1 MRHGRAKASRRTLQF
16 YRLNAPHLKPVYKVL
31 LDGTFLV
38 AAIRNKVPLH
48 DRFAKILQNED
59 FKLYISRSTL
69 VELATLSKKYASRA
83 AAAAAVDAKDDSG
96 SNSINFFLRARQFGL
111 DECEII
117 EDDDSRVVDD
127 NITPDDDDI
136 KKNSKKVHVVGSSS
150 DSDDFSGAS
159 KDIFQLATKGGNN
172 SHAYFVATQD
182 DALADALRAKPYV
195 PIFRLG
201 RAVLLLESPSSASRS
216 ATGTVEQGKLTSA
229 GGTITAEERRLINTV
244 KKKEQLKKRETMK
257 EEQKIL
263 EKRSRD
269 EYGGAFSMRKK
280 KRAKGPNPLSCKSK
294 K

>member
-16 YRLNAPHLKPVYKVL
+16 YRLNAPHLKPAYKVL

-38 AAIRNKVPLH
+38 ATIRNKVPLH

-59 FKLYISRSTL
+59 FKLYITRSTL
-69 VELATLSKKYASRA
+69 VELETLTKKYASRA
-83 AAAAAVDAKDDSG
+83 AAAAVFDAKEESET
-96 SNSINFFLRARQFGL
+96 NSINFFARARQFGL

-117 EDDDSRVVDD
+117 EGDVDSQEDD
-127 NITPDDDDI
+127 NIDDDYVA
-136 KKNSKKVHVVGSSS
+136 KRNSKKALAVGSSG
-150 DSDDFSGAS
+150 SDDFSGAS
-159 KDIFQLATKGGNN
+159 KDILQLAIKGGNN
-172 SHAYFVATQD
+172 SNAYFVATQD

-201 RAVLLLESPSSASRS
+201 RAVLLLESPSSASRN

>member
-59 FKLYISRSTL
+59 FKLYITRSTL
-69 VELATLSKKYASRA
+69 VELETLTKKYASRA
-83 AAAAAVDAKDDSG
+83 AAAAAAAFDAKDESET
-96 SNSINFFLRARQFGL
+96 NNINFFARARQFGL

-117 EDDDSRVVDD
+117 EGDVDSQEDD
-127 NITPDDDDI
+127 NIDDDYVA
-136 KKNSKKVHVVGSSS
+136 KRNSKKALVVGSSG
-150 DSDDFSGAS
+150 SDDFSGAS
-159 KDIFQLATKGGNN
+159 KDILQLAIKGGNN
-172 SHAYFVATQD
+172 SNAYFVATQD

-201 RAVLLLESPSSASRS
+201 RAVLLLESPSSASRN
-216 ATGTVEQGKLTSA
+216 ATGTVEQGKLTSV